1 MLSPTAPAM
10 PQNLPEPILR
20 DWRQLLSQWSH
31 SGALSRAVREALRL
45 PGEPDQLRRLLE
57 RWSAGEF
64 GELPV
69 VEVVPASALPAAA
82 GAYASRTGTIYLNQ
96 AWLERAS
103 HPQVWAVLTEE
114 LGHHLDGLLNGGDT
128 PGDEGELLA
137 ALLHGGGPISEE
149 RRQELLAE
157 DDRGSLRLG
166 EQEWPVEQAARVV
179 STPNAVTIPWR
190 TAGEDRNRYAF
201 AALKA
206 DGSVVTSG
214 TSWQGGDSGAV
225 AGQLTNIVAFANPF
239 TDDRLLFEDPQP
251 VITLSVSP
259 TTGVRED
266 SADTLRFTVSR
277 TGDPSLP
284 LTVAYTVGGTARL
297 GTDYTGIAATPASK
311 AVTFAAG
318 ASSATI
324 SVTPRADKVI
334 EPDETVSLTLAAGSG
349 YTVGTGGAVVGTIQ
363 NDDFPV
369 VTLALSPEEVD
380 EDGAANLVYTFTRSG
395 PVTSAL
401 WVKYTVSGSAIL
413 NGDYTGISAYG
424 STKSLLFAKGS
435 ATATVTVDPKEDTTI
450 EADETVALTLAT
462 GTGYTIATPTAVT
475 GRIRNDDRPAITL
488 AISPGA
494 VTEDGTTNLVY
505 TFTRTGPTSAP
516 LKVNYALAGSATVG
530 VDYTGISP
538 AGASKAV
545 GFAKGART
553 TSVTV
558 NPTVDSA
565 CEADESVTLTLEAG
579 PGYSVGTTTAV
590 TGWIRNDDLPRVT
603 LTLSPT
609 AVRENDSG
617 VLTYTFTRTGP
628 TSEALN
634 VQVALGGTA
643 TPGVDYTGIAYTG
656 DTTTVA
662 FAAGAATATVTVD
675 PAADTSI
682 EPDETVALTLAA
694 GSGYTIGTPAA
705 VVGTIRNDDSSL
717 TLYDP
722 TVPTRPGQ
730 QGWLAVNTGL
740 LGRESG
746 SANGTIL
753 DTSLFPLDLAGY
765 SNRVATSQAPL
776 VNGAFPSLDRT
787 VGFRLDFRLH
797 LLNDV
802 NASPNRAGFSVTLLD
817 QSPIPLGIELGFQRD
832 PASGPAV
839 QGRIFS
845 QEGGATPFQE
855 IGERSDSLSFSS
867 AETYSLRFLE
877 QSYVLLAGNTVVLS
891 GALRDYSQA
900 PSDPR
905 IPFNPYRLPNVLF

>member
-1 MLSPTAPAM
+1 
-10 PQNLPEPILR
+10 
-20 DWRQLLSQWSH
+20 
-31 SGALSRAVREALRL
+31 
-45 PGEPDQLRRLLE
+45 
-57 RWSAGEF
+57 
-64 GELPV
+64 
-69 VEVVPASALPAAA
+69 
-82 GAYASRTGTIYLNQ
+82 
-96 AWLERAS
+96 
-103 HPQVWAVLTEE
+103 
-114 LGHHLDGLLNGGDT
+114 
-128 PGDEGELLA
+128 
-137 ALLHGGGPISEE
+137 
-149 RRQELLAE
+149 
-157 DDRGSLRLG
+157 
-166 EQEWPVEQAARVV
+166 
-179 STPNAVTIPWR
+179 
-190 TAGEDRNRYAF
+190 
-201 AALKA
+201 
-206 DGSVVTSG
+206 
-214 TSWQGGDSGAV
+214 
-225 AGQLTNIVAFANPF
+225 
-239 TDDRLLFEDPQP
+239 
-251 VITLSVSP
+251 
-259 TTGVRED
+259 
-266 SADTLRFTVSR
+266 
-277 TGDPSLP
+277 
-284 LTVAYTVGGTARL
+284 
-297 GTDYTGIAATPASK
+297 
-311 AVTFAAG
+311 
-318 ASSATI
+318 
-324 SVTPRADKVI
+324 
-334 EPDETVSLTLAAGSG
+334 
-349 YTVGTGGAVVGTIQ
+349 
-363 NDDFPV
+363 
-369 VTLALSPEEVD
+369 
-380 EDGAANLVYTFTRSG
+380 
-395 PVTSAL
+395 
-401 WVKYTVSGSAIL
+401 
-413 NGDYTGISAYG
+413 
-424 STKSLLFAKGS
+424 
-435 ATATVTVDPKEDTTI
+435 
-450 EADETVALTLAT
+450 
-462 GTGYTIATPTAVT
+462 
-475 GRIRNDDRPAITL
+475 L

-905 IPFNPYRLPNVLF
+905 IPFNPYRLPNVLFLGDNTSRSSAQVELGSLTLGVALTGTAGRDRYSGTANPDAYNGLAGGDALNGAGGNDWLAGGSGVDTLNGGQGDDLLMGGSEADRFLFSSGSPFDTNQLGVDTIVDFNPAEDRLRLGRATFTSLPAGSMVASGAFAVVDGERAAATSAALIVYDDASGGLFYNPNGASPGFADPGGDAAAGGLFARLLARATGAAVPALTPDLFELA